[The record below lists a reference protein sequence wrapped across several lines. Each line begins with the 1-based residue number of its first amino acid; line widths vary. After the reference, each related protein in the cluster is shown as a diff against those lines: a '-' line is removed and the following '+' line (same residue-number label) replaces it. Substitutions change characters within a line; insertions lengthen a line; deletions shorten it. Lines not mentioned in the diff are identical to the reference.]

1 MNKAFNY
8 GEPYESEEAQHKARE
23 EIKKAE
29 KSGKEQYVDYLP
41 KTFQESKELIE
52 KEKERKGFRSGK
64 PGEWIIERVNQR

>member
-8 GEPYESEEAQHKARE
+8 GEPYESEEAQHKAWE

-41 KTFQESKELIE
+41 KTF
-52 KEKERKGFRSGK
+52 
-64 PGEWIIERVNQR
+64 